1 MKLLCLGTGAA
12 DWPIDRYDEFPFFRR
27 FTSTLVNDDLLIDPG
42 PHVYHYIEKNNCP
55 ALLVGVKNILV
66 THSHGDHFTP
76 ATVRKIADA
85 NGGVALWGSFACRD
99 KLIAA
104 LGDLGN
110 IEFHE
115 LKKGDRLSIGGYDV
129 LTVPSNHS
137 TDVADEITFHYAITD
152 GAGKQLFY
160 ALDGGW
166 LTREEWNMIRAAK
179 YAFHA
184 IVMDCTM
191 GDTVMEIRIFEHNT
205 IPMIEIMADTIRA
218 MKVLRPEVGQIYAN
232 HMARTLHKDHKSLT
246 ARLAPLDIIP
256 CRDGMEIEV

>member
-27 FTSTLVNDDLLIDPG
+27 FTSTLINDDLLIDPG

-55 ALLVGVKNILV
+55 TLLAGIKNILV

-85 NGGVALWGSFACRD
+85 NDGVALWGSFACRD

-115 LKKGDRLSIGGYDV
+115 LKKGDRLSVGGYDV
-129 LTVPSNHS
+129 LAVPSNHS
-137 TDVADEITFHYAITD
+137 TDIADEITFHYAITD
-152 GAGKQLFY
+152 GEGKQLFY

-179 YAFHA
+179 YSFHA

-256 CRDGMEIEV
+256 CRDGMEITV